1 MAAGQ
6 IMARGGF
13 FFNFVKPMKKDSK
26 PFIDIESINDL
37 YDLVQYPRP
46 RHPLVSV
53 IDHTD
58 FYAKRPK
65 SDSLFRFGFYTISC
79 KKFEGLLYYGKS
91 QYDFREGSLMFTA
104 PGQVIGSSPDV
115 KVDEGW
121 ALFFHPDLLH
131 GTTLGSKMHQ
141 YSFFHYEVNEALHIS
156 EEESKIIKDGVEKID
171 REYMHAI
178 DKHTQS
184 VIVSNIELLLNYCN
198 RFYDRQFYTRA
209 KVNADVV
216 QRFEALLKDYFSQS
230 VLIETGLPAVT
241 YFASKLNLSP
251 NYLSDLLQKFTGKST
266 VEHIHLELV
275 EKAKSLLWGTENSIS
290 EIAYELGFEY
300 PSHFTK
306 IFKAKTGKSPSE
318 YRNYN

>member
-1 MAAGQ
+1 
-6 IMARGGF
+6 
-13 FFNFVKPMKKDSK
+13 MKKTAPSYLE
-26 PFIDIESINDL
+26 IESITDL
-37 YDLVQYPRP
+37 HDLVQYPRP

-53 IDHTD
+53 IDHKD

-65 SDSLFRFGFYTISC
+65 SDAMYRFGFYTISC

-104 PGQVIGSSPDV
+104 PGQVIGASPDIY
-115 KVDEGW
+115 VDEGW
-121 ALFFHPDLLH
+121 ALFFHADLLH
-131 GTTLGSKMHQ
+131 GTSLGKKMHE

-156 EEESKIIKDGVEKID
+156 EEEATIIKDCVDSIA
-171 REYMHAI
+171 REYLRPI

-184 VIVSNIELLLNYCN
+184 VIVSGLELLLNYCN

-216 QRFEALLKDYFSQS
+216 QRFEGLLKDYFSQGG
-230 VLIETGLPAVT
+230 LIETGLPSVA
-241 YFASKLNLSP
+241 YFAAKLNLSP

-266 VEHIHLELV
+266 LEHIHLELV
-275 EKAKSLLWGTENSIS
+275 ERAKSLLWGTDNSIS
-290 EIAYELGFEY
+290 EIAYELGFEH

-306 IFKAKTGKSPSE
+306 IFKAKTGKSPRE
-318 YRNYN
+318 YRNVN

>member
-1 MAAGQ
+1 
-6 IMARGGF
+6 
-13 FFNFVKPMKKDSK
+13 MKKTVPSY
-26 PFIDIESINDL
+26 IEIESISDL
-37 YDLVQYPRP
+37 HTLVQYSPP

-53 IDHTD
+53 IDHGD

-65 SDSLFRFGFYTISC
+65 TDGLYRFGFYTISC
-79 KKFEGLLYYGKS
+79 KKFEGLLYYGKG
-91 QYDFREGSLMFTA
+91 QYDFREGSLMFSA
-104 PGQVIGSSPDV
+104 PGQVIGASPDV

-131 GTTLGSKMHQ
+131 GTSLGKKMHE

-156 EEESKIIKDGVEKID
+156 EEEAKVIKDCVEMIA
-171 REYMHAI
+171 REYASAI
-178 DKHTQS
+178 DKHTQG

-216 QRFEALLKDYFSQS
+216 QRFEALLKDYFSRGE
-230 VLIETGLPAVT
+230 LIETGLPSVAH
-241 YFASKLNLSP
+241 FASKLNLSA

-266 VEHIHLELV
+266 LEHIHLELV
-275 EKAKSLLWGTENSIS
+275 EKAKSLLWGTERSIS
-290 EIAYELGFEY
+290 EIAYELGFEH

-306 IFKAKTGKSPSE
+306 IFKAKTGKSPRE
-318 YRNYN
+318 YRNLN

>member
-1 MAAGQ
+1 
-6 IMARGGF
+6 MARGSF
-13 FFNFVKPMKKDSK
+13 FFNFVKPMKKAIK
-26 PFIDIESINDL
+26 PFIDVESISDL
-37 YDLVQYPRP
+37 HDLVQYSRP

-53 IDHTD
+53 IDHAD
-58 FYAKRPK
+58 FYARRPK
-65 SDSLFRFGFYTISC
+65 ENALFRFGFYTISC

-104 PGQVIGSSPDV
+104 PGQAIGSGPDV

-131 GTTLGSKMHQ
+131 GTDLDKKIHQ

-156 EEESKIIKDGVEKID
+156 EEESKIIKDCVEKID
-171 REYMHAI
+171 REYTQSI

-216 QRFEALLKDYFSQS
+216 QRFETLLKDYFSQS
-230 VLIETGLPAVT
+230 TLIETGLPDVI
-241 YFASKLNLSP
+241 YFSSKLNLSA

-266 VEHIHLELV
+266 LEHIHLELV

-290 EIAYELGFEY
+290 GIAYELGFEY

-318 YRNYN
+318 YRNLN

>member
-1 MAAGQ
+1 
-6 IMARGGF
+6 
-13 FFNFVKPMKKDSK
+13 MKKADN
-26 PFIDIESINDL
+26 PYIDLASITDL
-37 YDLVQYPRP
+37 HDLVQFPRP
-46 RHPLVSV
+46 RHPLISV

-65 SDSLFRFGFYTISC
+65 GKSLFRFGFYTISC

-91 QYDFREGSLMFTA
+91 QYDFREGSLLFTA
-104 PGQVIGSSPDV
+104 PDQVIGSGPDI

-121 ALFFHPDLLH
+121 ALFIHPDLVH
-131 GTTLGSKMHQ
+131 GTSLGKKMHQ
-141 YSFFHYEVNEALHIS
+141 YSFFNYEVNEALHIS
-156 EEESKIIKDGVEKID
+156 EEESRIIRDCVDMIA
-171 REYMHAI
+171 REYMQSI

-216 QRFEALLKDYFSQS
+216 QRFETVLKDYFSQS
-230 VLIETGLPAVT
+230 ALTETGLPAVT
-241 YFASKLNLSP
+241 YFAEKLNLSP

-266 VEHIHLELV
+266 LEHIHLELV
-275 EKAKSLLWGTENSIS
+275 EKAKSLLWGTESSIS

-318 YRNYN
+318 YRRGQL